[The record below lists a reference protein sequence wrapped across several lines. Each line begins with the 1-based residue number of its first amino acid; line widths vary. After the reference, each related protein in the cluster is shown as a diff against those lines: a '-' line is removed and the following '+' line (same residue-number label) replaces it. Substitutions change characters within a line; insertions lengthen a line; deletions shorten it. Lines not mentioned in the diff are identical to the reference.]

1 MPKSKGEFGHPT
13 EREFT
18 ATFARNAKGG
28 IDAEELLKYLE
39 INNMLL
45 YPDAKYE
52 AWFRVIVN

>member
-18 ATFARNAKGG
+18 ATFARNAKGR

-52 AWFRVIVN
+52 AWFRVLVK